1 MCPGE
6 IFSLD

>member
-1 MCPGE
+1 VKF